1 MNNMKSLALILLSLI
16 TGCEAESVVR
26 GCAGGWFEL
35 TCNHS
40 GDLTLFKLNTRND
53 KWERFG
59 RFYPYQNQN
68 TKRVRF
74 WGNPL
79 KEGDAGIYTCQNNTA
94 PVQLKLIVSAEDH
107 VCKKPLHQTTYTG
120 AETTFTCEYPGISE
134 SNVKFFCK
142 NNSDTCEEIL
152 STQSSQRSNGTF
164 SLTITTSGFNVS
176 IKDVSSQDAGVYWCG
191 LKIQDDN
198 KTSVGLRKIHLNVT
212 IQPSAPTPASAENQ
226 GRFKVL
232 VTVIISVIV
241 FSVILL
247 LILIP
252 VTKRIRLSRS
262 DSRRNE
268 AAAQQDRE
276 LLLLRILY
284 SEWPPKSNR
293 LYCDSTAQSCR
304 GSSVLDSLQASSQE
318 TSALRRKYEIYNI
331 CSPNVRTLVFMC
343 LCHLLHPF

>member
-16 TGCEAESVVR
+16 TGCEAETVVK

-40 GDLTLFKLNTRND
+40 GDLTFFKLNTRND

-59 RFYPYQNQN
+59 RFYPYENIN
-68 TKRVRF
+68 TKGVRF

-79 KEGDAGIYTCQNNTA
+79 KEGDAGIYTCQHNTA

-134 SNVKFFCK
+134 SNVKFFCRD
-142 NNSDTCEEIL
+142 NSLTCEEIL

-191 LKIQDDN
+191 LKIRNDK
-198 KTSVGLRKIHLNVT
+198 KTRVGLRKIHLNVT

-276 LLLLRILY
+276 NGSDRAGGEALFPRTSSSSCEYSTVTFVKVRQTLL
-284 SEWPPKSNR
+284 
-293 LYCDSTAQSCR
+293 
-304 GSSVLDSLQASSQE
+304 
-318 TSALRRKYEIYNI
+318 
-331 CSPNVRTLVFMC
+331 
-343 LCHLLHPF
+343 